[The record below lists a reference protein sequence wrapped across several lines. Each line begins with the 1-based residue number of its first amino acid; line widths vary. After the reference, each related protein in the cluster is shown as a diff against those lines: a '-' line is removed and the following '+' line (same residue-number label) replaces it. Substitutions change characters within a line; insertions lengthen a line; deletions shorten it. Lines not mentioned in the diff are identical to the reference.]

1 MTSAV
6 WLTTTESQPERD
18 TIMQIQLR
26 VLGVAAAVMG
36 LLTMSACSG
45 QNESKETTISQTQI
59 AGMKQVQKLPGASVA
74 GDLDY
79 IVNWGK
85 DAEDQSQR
93 ILGRVVD
100 VLAPKTGSLGDSG
113 FELLWVPVLIDVVQS
128 DPQIQDSRM
137 VVRVIPKNEFSQ
149 DLEEINIGDI
159 VLTVGT
165 SINLDPA
172 GERGS
177 SLGWMLEVDEDGSL
191 RDLNTSN
198 VIAGNFNDV
207 ADLLRMEPLN

>member
-1 MTSAV
+1 MRTV
-6 WLTTTESQPERD
+6 TLTIGGIEMIRFRH
-18 TIMQIQLR
+18 IAI
-26 VLGVAAAVMG
+26 LGVTALLSIAALAG
-36 LLTMSACSG
+36 CQS
-45 QNESKETTISQTQI
+45 QSKPQALTISQSEI
-59 AGMKQVQKLPGASVA
+59 EEMKQVQKLPGASVA

-100 VLAPKTGSLGDSG
+100 VLAPKTGALGDSG
-113 FELLWVPVLIDVVQS
+113 FELLWVPVVIDVVQS
-128 DPQIQDSRM
+128 DPQIQESQII
-137 VVRVIPKNEFSQ
+137 VRVIPKNEFSQ
-149 DLEEINIGDI
+149 DLEEINIGDL
-159 VLTVGT
+159 VLTVGS
-165 SINLDPA
+165 SINLDPS

-198 VIAGNFNDV
+198 VIAGKFNDV